1 MRVTSPPQT
10 RWVVVLGFVLLLA
23 LALPALWPLFTHG
36 YPSTDDGDIHLMRQA
51 LFDYHVRHGNW
62 YPRWIPELFLGYGYP
77 LFTFYGPATYYLG
90 ELLILAGFSIA
101 QALLVTGGLL
111 VLVGG
116 VGMYML
122 ATAYFQNLSGEQKG
136 RAISWLPTLT
146 GLVAGVAY
154 LYAPYLLANLY
165 VRGALAELGA
175 MALWP
180 WVIWSWRRLL
190 IAHTSPHH
198 LFTAGLL
205 LSLMT
210 ITHTIT
216 LLLAPPVVLAY
227 GLFLLWERRNTGEIR
242 PALRSVGGALSIAL
256 GLSLFFWLPLIVE
269 RGELNR
275 LAYSARFMPGHFW
288 DWQTFLD
295 STVRFVYSG
304 HPPHQLGLVQGGLML
319 LGLFSF
325 WRRGGESRF
334 WLLLGVLLLVAMS
347 RLTEPLWVSNDIGLT
362 IQFPWR
368 LLGVLSLIFALITS
382 ATIRWLQWP
391 WLQVTGAVLVIGLT
405 IFANQPRAA
414 LLDFRQVQDIDVTL
428 DVVATFEKDAQ
439 AWGAGWSREFLPKW
453 AAAFARV
460 ETASRWEDRQSIF
473 AEIKTPPAKPDA
485 PSLPKL
491 ALTAATPDQI
501 SLTTAGSTAG
511 QLQLNQLYFP
521 GWQATDALGRSL
533 PTTPAPDTGLLTIA
547 VPAGAQQITI
557 SREAIPVERW
567 AGWLTVAFLIGYAG
581 WLLSKG
587 RRIGQGLVVLML
599 VVISAGARWLPV
611 MAAPSHFT
619 PTTTTPYRGLELV
632 GYRMETDH
640 MGGLLLFPYWFVQGE
655 LPDLQMTWQVTEQSG
670 AVVSSITGKPYYNT
684 VPTSVW
690 TAGTLVRD
698 GYRLPLP
705 LALAAGAYQLTVTV
719 QPVEQKQDEQ
729 KQDEATGIA
738 ASAVGTVTLATPLE
752 PPTALQSL
760 DLTFTQPQ
768 QVTAWLDGYTQSV
781 QPNFFDWRPRA
792 ARSHYP
798 LAYAGDRLVTRLYW
812 RAEGA
817 AQEGYHSFLHLVD
830 QQRQTLVAQDQLA
843 GSALNSSLTWNR
855 YRAQDETY
863 TLWLPTTAASGLY
876 YPRLGLYT
884 FAEQDR
890 FTIADR
896 AGSEL
901 GDGYD
906 LPPIKIINRQDLRPL
921 QPALVTFGD
930 FARLIG
936 VKLTPDNQPLH
947 AGDKIMVELTYQAVQ
962 STGAN
967 YTQFVH
973 LAQSTPAGVVM
984 AAQFD
989 VQPQQGANP
998 TAAWVPGEVIADQL
1012 ELTLAEALPPGRYQ
1026 LMVGLY
1032 DSNGVRA
1039 VAVDANGNEF
1049 ANDAAILDEIEVN

>member
-1 MRVTSPPQT
+1 MTTHSSPHP
-10 RWVVVLGFVLLLA
+10 RWVNGLSLVLLFA
-23 LALPALWPLFTHG
+23 LAPPALWLLFVYG
-36 YPSTDDGDIHLMRQA
+36 YPRTHDGDLHLIRQA
-51 LFDYHVRHGNW
+51 LLDYYVHHGVW

-77 LFTFYGPATYYLG
+77 LFNFYGPATYYLG
-90 ELLILAGFSIA
+90 ELFVLTGLSVA
-101 QALLVTGGLL
+101 QALVAASALL
-111 VLVGG
+111 VLGG
-116 VGMYML
+116 GAGMVL
-122 ATAYFQNLSGEQKG
+122 FATDYFQSLQATHP
-136 RAISWLPTLT
+136 RPTRWLPFWA
-146 GLVAGVAY
+146 GLIAGVAY
-154 LYAPYLLANLY
+154 LYAPYLLVNLY
-165 VRGALAELGA
+165 ARGALGELGA

-180 WVIWSWRRLL
+180 WLLWSCRRLL
-190 IAHTSPHH
+190 TTDQPAQYT
-198 LFTAGLL
+198 LLTGL
-205 LSLMT
+205 SFGLMT

-216 LLLAPPVVLAY
+216 LLLAPPIVLAY
-227 GLFLLWERRNTGEIR
+227 GIFLLWQRRKTSQLQPYLLHFGA
-242 PALRSVGGALSIAL
+242 ALGLALS
-256 GLSLFFWLPLIVE
+256 LSLFFWLPLFVE
-269 RGELNR
+269 RVDLSR
-275 LAYSARFMPGHFW
+275 LAYDARSMPGHFW
-288 DWQTFLD
+288 DWNTFLD
-295 STVRFVYSG
+295 GTLRFVYTG
-304 HPPHQLGLVQGGLML
+304 NPPQQLGLVQLSL
-319 LGLFSF
+319 IVLGLFSF
-325 WRRGGESRF
+325 WRLGRESRF
-334 WLLLGVLLLVAMS
+334 WLLIGGALIFAIS
-347 RLTEPLWVSNDIGLT
+347 RPAQPLWLNDIGLT

-368 LLGVLSLIFALITS
+368 LLGVLSFIFALITG
-382 ATIRWLQWP
+382 ATIVWLRRP
-391 WLQVTGAVLVIGLT
+391 WLQVAGAALVITL
-405 IFANQPRAA
+405 IILANQPQLAQ
-414 LLDFRQVQDIDVTL
+414 LDFHNAQDVDITF
-428 DVVATFEKDAQ
+428 DVVANFEHDSQ

-453 AAAFARV
+453 ATAFARF
-460 ETASRWEDRQSIF
+460 APGHRWEKQKSILT
-473 AEIKTPPAKPDA
+473 ELKA
-485 PSLPKL
+485 PLN
-491 ALTAATPDQI
+491 TAATPLSQLT
-501 SLTTAGSTAG
+501 LTTATPERITITAHADTTT
-511 QLQLNQLYFP
+511 QLQLNQFYFP
-521 GWQATDALGRSL
+521 GWQATDAEGHALAI
-533 PTTPAPDTGLLTIA
+533 TPAPDTGFLTIA

-557 SREAIPVERW
+557 SREATPVERW

-719 QPVEQKQDEQ
+719 QPVEQ

-936 VKLTPDNQPLH
+936 VKLTPANQPLH